1 MRALIILLMLGSIGA
16 QQSDREFVNKIEN
29 YTIVLPSDWRPE
41 SYTDAVGRQKTEFV
55 FHQRTQGLLTITKES
70 LIGSLSD
77 RVRND
82 QNDMRLRC
90 ASVYS
95 SEDRFEAGQLS
106 GIRVAVYY
114 IQDSRRFVD
123 TYYYLQDRN
132 SVWVLRFTGEATS
145 TGITREIT
153 DRMARSFCSVCPLL

>member
-1 MRALIILLMLGSIGA
+1 MRAFIILLMLGSIGSH
-16 QQSDREFVNKIEN
+16 QSDQEFVNKTEN
-29 YTIVLPSDWRPE
+29 YTIVLAADWRPQ

-55 FHQRTQGLLTITKES
+55 FHQRAQGLLTITKES

-90 ASVYS
+90 ASVYF
-95 SEDRFEAGQLS
+95 SEDKFDAGQLS

-114 IQDSRRFVD
+114 VQDSRKVVG
-123 TYYYLQDRN
+123 TYYYLQDRD

-153 DRMARSFCSVCPLL
+153 DRMARSFCSVCPFP